1 MMLMTRLL
9 YLTTFKLL
17 EISLYSTQDQV
28 DTIARKLIKLFMEMT
43 LFAIIP
49 FIVILMPI
57 GLTFNFQMGQCQNGV
72 NMLINPKIK

>member
-1 MMLMTRLL
+1 MLMTRLL
-9 YLTTFKLL
+9 YLTTSKLL
-17 EISLYSTQDQV
+17 ETSLYSTQDLV

-49 FIVILMPI
+49 FIVILMLI
-57 GLTFNFQMGQCQNGV
+57 ELIFNFQMGQCQNGV

>member
-1 MMLMTRLL
+1 MILMTRLL
-9 YLTTFKLL
+9 YLTTYKLL

-28 DTIARKLIKLFMEMT
+28 DMIARRLIKLFMEMT

-49 FIVILMPI
+49 FIVILMLI
-57 GLTFNFQMGQCQNGV
+57 ERTSNYQMGQCQNGV